1 MAINIGSR
9 PNPVKTLK
17 RAILVVIICASALLG
32 SIGSL
37 GYYAPFQYNLGHKI
51 PPTTRIAQG
60 GELVDSSSNVTTNT
74 VQITRNNTLTLTDLF
89 IETQQSVVQVSG
101 TASDDN
107 PSFGIS
113 LGSGFVYDNSGHI
126 ITNYHVIAGSDPND
140 ISITFIDGTVYRA
153 RVVGTDQYS
162 DLAVLHVEDDVP
174 ADKLVPL
181 PLGNSSALRVGQE
194 VVAIGNPF
202 GLSGSMTEGIVSGLN
217 RLIPVYQ
224 DPFSNVAAPA
234 FSIPDVIQTDAA
246 INPGN
251 SGGPLLDIQGEV
263 VGINSAIFS
272 TTGGSAGVGF
282 AIPSNAIAEIAP
294 VLIERGT
301 FEHPWLGVSG
311 IDMTPEIAEAIGL
324 GEPRGFLVID
334 AEPGGPADSAGIRG
348 GDTPV
353 QLDGREITLGG
364 DVILAIN
371 DRDVR
376 KIDDMLGYLQQ
387 ATQVGEIVPLTVWRE
402 GQIIEIDVTLGARPS
417 LQESP

>member
-1 MAINIGSR
+1 VAIC
-9 PNPVKTLK
+9 V
-17 RAILVVIICASALLG
+17 SALLG
-32 SIGSL
+32 SLGSL
-37 GYYAPFQYNLGHKI
+37 GPYAPSQYNLGYKI
-51 PPTTRIAQG
+51 PPATTIAQA
-60 GELVDSSSNVTTNT
+60 GELVDNSSNATTNA

-89 IETQQSVVQVSG
+89 GQTQQSVVQVSG
-101 TASDDN
+101 ALSEDD
-107 PSFGIS
+107 PFFGTS
-113 LGSGFVYDNSGHI
+113 LGSGFIYDNSGHI
-126 ITNYHVIAGSDPND
+126 ITNYHVVAGSDPND

-162 DLAVLHVEDDVP
+162 DLAVLHVEDDIP
-174 ADKLVPL
+174 AEKLIPL
-181 PLGNSSALRVGQE
+181 PLANSSGLLVGQE

-224 DPFSNVAAPA
+224 DPFSNIATPA

-251 SGGPLLDIQGEV
+251 SGGPLLNMRGEV

-272 TTGGSAGVGF
+272 TTGGFAGVGF
-282 AIPSNAIAEIAP
+282 AVPSNTIAKIAP
-294 VLIERGT
+294 VLIERGF

-324 GEPRGFLVID
+324 GEPRGFLVIEV
-334 AEPGGPADSAGIRG
+334 APGGPADGAGVQG
-348 GDTPV
+348 GDTPM
-353 QLDGREITLGG
+353 QLNGMDIPLGG
-364 DVILAIN
+364 DVVLAIN

-376 KIDDMLGYLQQ
+376 KIDDVLGYLQQ
-387 ATQVGEIVPLTVWRE
+387 ATQVGETVTLTVWRD
-402 GQIIEIDVTLGARPS
+402 GQIIEIPVTLGARPS

>member
-1 MAINIGSR
+1 
-9 PNPVKTLK
+9 LK
-17 RAILVVIICASALLG
+17 RAILVLIACVSALLS
-32 SIGSL
+32 SIGIL
-37 GYYAPFQYNLGHKI
+37 EYYAPFQYNLGYEI
-51 PPTTRIAQG
+51 PSATTIAQG
-60 GELVDSSSNVTTNT
+60 GEIVDTSTSVTTNG

-89 IETQQSVVQVSG
+89 EETQQSVVQVSG
-101 TASDDN
+101 TVGEDS
-107 PSFGIS
+107 PFFGTS
-113 LGSGFVYDNSGHI
+113 LGSGFIYDNIGHI
-126 ITNYHVIAGSDPND
+126 ITNYHVVAGSDPDD

-153 RVVGTDQYS
+153 SVVGSDQYS
-162 DLAVLHVEDDVP
+162 DLVVLRVQDDIP
-174 ADKLVPL
+174 TDKLIPL
-181 PLGNSSALRVGQE
+181 PLGNSSGLLVGQE

-251 SGGPLLDIQGEV
+251 SGGPLLNMQGEV

-272 TTGGSAGVGF
+272 TTGGFAGVGF
-282 AIPSNAIAEIAP
+282 AVPSNTIAKVAP
-294 VLIERGT
+294 VLIERGS
-301 FEHPWLGVSG
+301 FEHPWLGVTG

-324 GEPRGFLVID
+324 GEPRGFLVIEAAPD
-334 AEPGGPADSAGIRG
+334 GPAGSAGIQG
-348 GDTPV
+348 GDTPM
-353 QLDGREITLGG
+353 QLNGAEITIGG

-376 KIDDMLGYLQQ
+376 KIDDVLGYLQQ
-387 ATQVGEIVPLTVWRE
+387 ATQVGETVTLTVWRDGE
-402 GQIIEIDVTLGARPS
+402 IIEIDVTLGARPS

>member
-1 MAINIGSR
+1 VAIC
-9 PNPVKTLK
+9 V
-17 RAILVVIICASALLG
+17 SALLG
-32 SIGSL
+32 SLGSL
-37 GYYAPFQYNLGHKI
+37 GLYAPSQYNLGYKI
-51 PPTTRIAQG
+51 PPATTIAQA
-60 GELVDSSSNVTTNT
+60 GELVDNSSNATTNA

-89 IETQQSVVQVSG
+89 GQTQQSVVQVSG
-101 TASDDN
+101 ALSEDD
-107 PSFGIS
+107 PFFGTS
-113 LGSGFVYDNSGHI
+113 LGSGFIYDNNGHI
-126 ITNYHVIAGSDPND
+126 ITNYHVVAGSDPND

-162 DLAVLHVEDDVP
+162 DLAVLHVEDDIP
-174 ADKLVPL
+174 AEKLIPL
-181 PLGNSSALRVGQE
+181 PLANSSGLLVGQE

-224 DPFSNVAAPA
+224 DPFSNVATPA

-251 SGGPLLDIQGEV
+251 SGGPLLNMRGEV

-272 TTGGSAGVGF
+272 TTGGFAGVGF
-282 AIPSNAIAEIAP
+282 SVPSNTIAKVAP
-294 VLIERGT
+294 VLIERGF

-324 GEPRGFLVID
+324 GEPRGFLVIEV
-334 AEPGGPADSAGIRG
+334 APGGPADGAGVQG
-348 GDTPV
+348 GDTPM
-353 QLDGREITLGG
+353 QLNGREIPLGG
-364 DVILAIN
+364 DVVLAIN

-376 KIDDMLGYLQQ
+376 KIDDVLGYLQQ
-387 ATQVGEIVPLTVWRE
+387 ATQIGETVTLTVWRD

>member
-1 MAINIGSR
+1 MGALMA
-9 PNPVKTLK
+9 
-17 RAILVVIICASALLG
+17 

-37 GYYAPFQYNLGHKI
+37 GYYTPSQYDLGHKI
-51 PPTTRIAQG
+51 PPATTIAQG
-60 GELVDSSSNVTTNT
+60 GELADSSPNVTTNS
-74 VQITRNNTLTLTDLF
+74 VQMTSIDSLTLTDLF
-89 IETQQSVVQVSG
+89 EETQQSVVQVSG
-101 TASDDN
+101 ISSEDN
-107 PSFGIS
+107 PFLGAS
-113 LGSGFVYDNSGHI
+113 LGSGFIYDNSGHI
-126 ITNYHVIAGSDPND
+126 ITNFHVIAGSNPDD

-174 ADKLVPL
+174 AEKLIPL

-224 DPFSNVAAPA
+224 DPFSDVAAPA

-251 SGGPLLDIQGEV
+251 SGGPLLNMQGEV

-272 TTGGSAGVGF
+272 TTGGFAGVGF
-282 AIPSNAIAEIAP
+282 AVPSNTIAKIAP
-294 VLIERGT
+294 ILIERGT
-301 FEHPWLGVSG
+301 FQHPWLGVSG

-324 GEPRGFLVID
+324 GEPRGFLVIE
-334 AEPGGPADSAGIRG
+334 AAPGGPADAAGVQG
-348 GDTPV
+348 GNTPV
-353 QLDGREITLGG
+353 QLAGREIVLGG
-364 DVILAIN
+364 DVILAID

-376 KIDDMLGYLQQ
+376 KIDDVLGYLQQ
-387 ATQVGEIVPLTVWRE
+387 ATQVGETVTLTVWRD
-402 GQIIEIDVTLGARPS
+402 GQIMNIGMTLGARPS
-417 LQESP
+417 LQVSP

>member
-1 MAINIGSR
+1 
-9 PNPVKTLK
+9 
-17 RAILVVIICASALLG
+17 VIICISALLG
-32 SIGSL
+32 SIGTV
-37 GYYAPFQYNLGHKI
+37 GYYAPSQYNVGHEI
-51 PPTTRIAQG
+51 PPTTTIAQG
-60 GELVDSSSNVTTNT
+60 GELPDSSSNATTNA
-74 VQITRNNTLTLTDLF
+74 VQITMNNSLTLTDLF
-89 IETQQSVVQVSG
+89 EETQQSVVQVSG
-101 TASDDN
+101 TLSEDN
-107 PSFGIS
+107 PFFGAS
-113 LGSGFVYDNSGHI
+113 LGSGFIYDNIGHI
-126 ITNYHVIAGSDPND
+126 ITNYHVIAGSNPDD

-162 DLAVLHVEDDVP
+162 DLAVLRVQDDIP
-174 ADKLVPL
+174 TDKLIPL
-181 PLGNSSALRVGQE
+181 PLGNSSGLLVGQE

-224 DPFSNVAAPA
+224 DPFSDVAVAPA

-251 SGGPLLDIQGEV
+251 SGGPLLNMQGEV

-272 TTGGSAGVGF
+272 TTGGFAGVGF
-282 AIPSNAIAEIAP
+282 AVPSNTIAKVAP
-294 VLIERGT
+294 VVIERG
-301 FEHPWLGVSG
+301 FFQHPWLGVSG

-334 AEPGGPADSAGIRG
+334 VAPGGPADSAGVQG
-348 GDTPV
+348 GDTPM
-353 QLDGREITLGG
+353 QLGGIEIAVGG
-364 DVILAIN
+364 DVVLAIN

-376 KIDDMLGYLQQ
+376 KIDDVLGYLQQ
-387 ATQVGEIVPLTVWRE
+387 ATQVGETVTLTVWRD

>member
-1 MAINIGSR
+1 MGALMA
-9 PNPVKTLK
+9 
-17 RAILVVIICASALLG
+17 

-37 GYYAPFQYNLGHKI
+37 GYYVPSQYNFGHKI
-51 PPTTRIAQG
+51 PPSTIIAQG
-60 GELVDSSSNVTTNT
+60 GELADSSPNVTTNS
-74 VQITRNNTLTLTDLF
+74 VQMTSIDSLTLTDLF
-89 IETQQSVVQVSG
+89 EETQQSVVQVSG
-101 TASDDN
+101 ISSEDN
-107 PSFGIS
+107 PFLGAS
-113 LGSGFVYDNSGHI
+113 LGSGFIYDNSGHI
-126 ITNYHVIAGSDPND
+126 ITNFHVIAGSNPDD

-174 ADKLVPL
+174 AEKLIPL

-224 DPFSNVAAPA
+224 DPFSDVAAPA

-251 SGGPLLDIQGEV
+251 SGGPLLNMQGEV

-272 TTGGSAGVGF
+272 TTGGFAGVGF
-282 AIPSNAIAEIAP
+282 AVPSNTIAKIAP
-294 VLIERGT
+294 ILIERGT
-301 FEHPWLGVSG
+301 FQHPWLGVSG

-324 GEPRGFLVID
+324 GEPRGFLVIEAAPD
-334 AEPGGPADSAGIRG
+334 GPADAAGVQG
-348 GDTPV
+348 GNTPV
-353 QLDGREITLGG
+353 QLAGREIVLGG
-364 DVILAIN
+364 DVILAID

-376 KIDDMLGYLQQ
+376 KIDDVLGYLQQ
-387 ATQVGEIVPLTVWRE
+387 ATQVGETVTLTVWRD
-402 GQIIEIDVTLGARPS
+402 GQIMSIGMTLGARPS
-417 LQESP
+417 LQVSP

>member
-1 MAINIGSR
+1 
-9 PNPVKTLK
+9 
-17 RAILVVIICASALLG
+17 
-32 SIGSL
+32 
-37 GYYAPFQYNLGHKI
+37 
-51 PPTTRIAQG
+51 
-60 GELVDSSSNVTTNT
+60 
-74 VQITRNNTLTLTDLF
+74 
-89 IETQQSVVQVSG
+89 
-101 TASDDN
+101 
-107 PSFGIS
+107 
-113 LGSGFVYDNSGHI
+113 
-126 ITNYHVIAGSDPND
+126 
-140 ISITFIDGTVYRA
+140 
-153 RVVGTDQYS
+153 
-162 DLAVLHVEDDVP
+162 
-174 ADKLVPL
+174 
-181 PLGNSSALRVGQE
+181 
-194 VVAIGNPF
+194 
-202 GLSGSMTEGIVSGLN
+202 
-217 RLIPVYQ
+217 
-224 DPFSNVAAPA
+224 
-234 FSIPDVIQTDAA
+234 
-246 INPGN
+246 
-251 SGGPLLDIQGEV
+251 LDIQGEV

>member
-1 MAINIGSR
+1 VAIC
-9 PNPVKTLK
+9 V
-17 RAILVVIICASALLG
+17 SALLG
-32 SIGSL
+32 SLGSL
-37 GYYAPFQYNLGHKI
+37 GLYAPSQYNLGYKI
-51 PPTTRIAQG
+51 PPATTIAQA
-60 GELVDSSSNVTTNT
+60 GELVDNSSNATTNA

-89 IETQQSVVQVSG
+89 GQTQQSVVQVSG
-101 TASDDN
+101 ALSEDD
-107 PSFGIS
+107 PFFGTS
-113 LGSGFVYDNSGHI
+113 LGSGFIYDNSGHI
-126 ITNYHVIAGSDPND
+126 ITNYHVVAGSDPND

-162 DLAVLHVEDDVP
+162 DLAVLHVEDDIP
-174 ADKLVPL
+174 AEKLIPL
-181 PLGNSSALRVGQE
+181 PLANSSGLLVGQE

-224 DPFSNVAAPA
+224 DPFSNVATPA

-251 SGGPLLDIQGEV
+251 SGGPLLNMRGEV

-272 TTGGSAGVGF
+272 TTGGFAGVGF
-282 AIPSNAIAEIAP
+282 AVPSNTIAKVAP
-294 VLIERGT
+294 VLIERGF

-311 IDMTPEIAEAIGL
+311 IDMTPETAEAIGL
-324 GEPRGFLVID
+324 GEPRGFLVIEV
-334 AEPGGPADSAGIRG
+334 APGGPADGAGVQG
-348 GDTPV
+348 GDTPM
-353 QLDGREITLGG
+353 QLNGREIPLGG
-364 DVILAIN
+364 DVVLAIN

-376 KIDDMLGYLQQ
+376 KIDDVLGYLQQ
-387 ATQVGEIVPLTVWRE
+387 ATQVGETVTLTVWRD